1 MDSRDSAATLPTVS
15 VVIPTYNRRGYIE
28 RVVRPLLDDD
38 AALEII
44 VVVDG
49 CADGT
54 HELLLELSEQHPRL
68 RPVWQVNAGAGQAR
82 EAGLQRAKGEVV
94 LVLDDD
100 VVASPGLVSAHAAA
114 HVGRTRLVVVGY
126 MPPVLPVPRKPD
138 QAPTYIYASDYERV
152 CRAYERQ
159 PQQILLNLWA
169 GNLSLRRE
177 DAVEVGMSDGASL
190 GYHADKAF
198 GYRCFEAGLRGSF
211 SRQLRATHLHHRSLA
226 RFRAELQ
233 WQAVDRRQLAVT
245 HAETDDQGWLVWR
258 PAGLSARFLKLLRF
272 PRIYPAASALLVA
285 LYRLAGRVRAWP
297 VETVVARIIRQ
308 IDLEYHA
315 RQKPKTTLSQHFSG

>member
-1 MDSRDSAATLPTVS
+1 MDNRDSAATLPTVS

-28 RVVRPLLDDD
+28 RVVGPLLDDD
-38 AALEII
+38 AALEIV

-54 HELLLELSEQHPRL
+54 HELLLKLAEQHPRL
-68 RPVWQVNAGAGQAR
+68 RPVWQENAGAGQAR

-100 VVASPGLVSAHAAA
+100 VVASPGLVSGHAAA
-114 HVGRTRLVVVGY
+114 HVGQARLLVVGY
-126 MPPVLPVPRKPD
+126 MPPVLPVPRQPD
-138 QAPTYIYASDYERV
+138 QAPSYIYASDYERV
-152 CRAYERQ
+152 CRAYERE

-169 GNLSLRRE
+169 GNFSLRRE

-211 SRQLRATHLHHRSLA
+211 SRQLKATHLHHRSLE

-233 WQAVDRRQLAVT
+233 WQALDRRHLAAA
-245 HAETDDQGWLVWR
+245 HGETDDEGWLVWR
-258 PAGLSARFLKLLRF
+258 ASGLSARFLRLLRH
-272 PRIYPAASALLVA
+272 PRTYPAAGALLVM
-285 LYRLAGRVRAWP
+285 LYRLAGRARAWP
-297 VETVVARIIRQ
+297 IETVIARIIRQ

-315 RQKPKTTLSQHFSG
+315 RQNPG